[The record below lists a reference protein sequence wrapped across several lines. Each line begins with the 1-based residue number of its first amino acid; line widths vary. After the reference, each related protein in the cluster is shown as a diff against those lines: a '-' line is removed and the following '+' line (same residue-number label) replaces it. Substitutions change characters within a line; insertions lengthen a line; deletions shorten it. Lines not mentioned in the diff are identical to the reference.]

1 MFPLSGSPGENGRVV
16 CRIPCS
22 WPSEPSY
29 MHSFSITEHY
39 YVLIEQPL
47 SVRMGKVIAN
57 VLWGKPLIS
66 ALQWRYVEVK

>member
-1 MFPLSGSPGENGRVV
+1 
-16 CRIPCS
+16 
-22 WPSEPSY
+22 